1 MKLFGIT
8 GGVGMGKSAVSQ
20 LLCDRGLLVSDT
32 DVLAREIV
40 KPGAPALRELQS
52 AFGADIISASGE
64 LQRQELARI
73 VFTDAAARQKLEG
86 ILHPRIRD
94 LWKQQV
100 EHWRAEKQSIAFVVI
115 PLLFETNAESEF
127 DVTLCVACS
136 TETQRKRLQDRGWSK
151 DQIDQRIAAQWPIEK
166 KMLQADYVIWTEG
179 RLACVAEQLDRILR

>member
-1 MKLFGIT
+1 MKLLGIT

-20 LLCDRGLLVSDT
+20 LLCDRGLPVIDT

-52 AFGADIISASGE
+52 AFGTEIVFTSGE

-73 VFTDAAARQKLEG
+73 VFADANARKKLEG

-100 EHWRAEKQSIAFVVI
+100 EDWRAERQSIAFVVI
-115 PLLFETNAESEF
+115 PLLFETSAESEF
-127 DVTLCVACS
+127 DVTICVACS
-136 TETQRKRLQDRGWSK
+136 TETQRKRLQARGWSK

-179 RLACVAEQLDRILR
+179 RLGSVVEQLDKILS